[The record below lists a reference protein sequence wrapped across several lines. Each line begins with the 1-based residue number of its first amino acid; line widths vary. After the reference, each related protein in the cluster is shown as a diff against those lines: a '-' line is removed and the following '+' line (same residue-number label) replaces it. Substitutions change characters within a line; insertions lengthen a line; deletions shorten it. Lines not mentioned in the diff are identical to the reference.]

1 MARTSYISI
10 RSGFSSAISLK
21 QQSTGRHVAPLWH
34 IILWFQPIFVITP
47 KCYALSGEAENTNFI
62 IFDLS
67 GLWLVLYHT
76 HGRYTTHYTINVV
89 QGSILSN
96 KFCFWQPKFKSGGQ
110 RDHQRN
116 WGRRPEILDNWIQEM
131 AIFLFRPQSSSH
143 LHGHQSLIF
152 KWYANGRVIGIS
164 GYVLAGS
171 FHIYNEVS
179 CTHYYLVFKHFL
191 QKGPCNSTQFINS

>member
-96 KFCFWQPKFKSGGQ
+96 KFCFWQPNLNLVASVTTSVIEVGDQKFWIIESRRWQFFCFGLNPRPIYMATNLSYSNDMLTVELSGFPDMYW
-110 RDHQRN
+110 RD
-116 WGRRPEILDNWIQEM
+116 
-131 AIFLFRPQSSSH
+131 LF
-143 LHGHQSLIF
+143 
-152 KWYANGRVIGIS
+152 
-164 GYVLAGS
+164 
-171 FHIYNEVS
+171 
-179 CTHYYLVFKHFL
+179 T
-191 QKGPCNSTQFINS
+191 STTR